1 MKLSTINITEWTS
14 VVNNITFQEDNDLK
28 RSVLENVL
36 SVIYWKNYNRSFR
49 SHLTNSWKEF
59 LQYYLV
65 SNKLKIDYILSTQY
79 KDFLQ
84 TISTSRG
91 QDTDNSFNID
101 YYGGEG
107 QTGKATGEVSSEATS
122 LNLKDKARNF
132 YDISHNSLFKF
143 LVNLLFDT
151 YIEGE
156 DWNEVL

>member
-1 MKLSTINITEWTS
+1 MKLSTINISEWLS

-28 RSVLENVL
+28 RSVLNNVL

-49 SHLTNSWKEF
+49 SHLTTSWKEF

-79 KDFLQ
+79 KDFLAN
-84 TISTSRG
+84 ISTSRG
-91 QDTDNSFNID
+91 QDIDNSFNVD

-107 QTGKATGEVSSEATS
+107 QTGKATGEVSSETSS
-122 LNLKDKARNF
+122 LNLKDRARNF
-132 YDISHNSLFKF
+132 YDISHNSIFKF

-151 YIEGE
+151 FIGGEG
-156 DWNEVL
+156 WNDIV